1 MSSDVMFNWMKVQ
14 SKSSKQKDKQPIR
27 WWVSEQGS
35 VWVYV
40 LGSSFM
46 LSSLQ
51 LKTML
56 AVGC

>member
-1 MSSDVMFNWMKVQ
+1 MSSDVMFKWMKVQ
-14 SKSSKQKDKQPIR
+14 NKSSKHKQLIR

-35 VWVYV
+35 IWVYV
-40 LGSSFM
+40 SGSSFM